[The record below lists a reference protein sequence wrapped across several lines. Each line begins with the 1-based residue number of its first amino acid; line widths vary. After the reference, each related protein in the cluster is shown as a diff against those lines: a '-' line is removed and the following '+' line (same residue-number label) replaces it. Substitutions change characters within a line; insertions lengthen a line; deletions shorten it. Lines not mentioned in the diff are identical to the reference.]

1 MGWKSWYTCLI
12 MQLWKKIM
20 ILLNKDWIFL
30 VILVKQHIIQ
40 VCYFENACDDCV
52 ILEMFDKCIAQF
64 YNTYTFCANTL
75 SLPDWKKRNAD
86 LKNLPKLFQ
95 LPIKTGL
102 HTTQSIQNV
111 EQNKECLI
119 SVSKHKFS
127 LVINGLTKILQN
139 VSSMVSNVLY
149 NCFKLPVML

>member
-1 MGWKSWYTCLI
+1 M
-12 MQLWKKIM
+12 
-20 ILLNKDWIFL
+20 

-52 ILEMFDKCIAQF
+52 ILEMFVINVSHNFITHIHSVLTPCPF
-64 YNTYTFCANTL
+64 LTG
-75 SLPDWKKRNAD
+75 KKNAD

>member
-1 MGWKSWYTCLI
+1 MLFWKCLWW
-12 MQLWKKIM
+12 LC
-20 ILLNKDWIFL
+20 NFGN
-30 VILVKQHIIQ
+30 
-40 VCYFENACDDCV
+40 VC
-52 ILEMFDKCIAQF
+52 DKCIAQF

-149 NCFKLPVML
+149 NCFKLPVMLSTNSSKFLYVVHAHVL